1 VLSHP
6 GMEVA
11 AMTRPGWTR
20 IASVTDTVSAEIQRR
35 RLTAEGVAVEVRSDS
50 SLLGEAR
57 RCDIFVPSG
66 AAWRAQAILDEDPA
80 SEAELAQLAGLHA
93 PPGDGEGRKA

>member
-1 VLSHP
+1 
-6 GMEVA
+6 
-11 AMTRPGWTR
+11 MTRPGWTC
-20 IASVTDTVSAEIQRR
+20 IASVTDTVSAEILRR

-93 PPGDGEGRKA
+93 PPGDDGGRKA

>member
-1 VLSHP
+1 
-6 GMEVA
+6 
-11 AMTRPGWTR
+11 MTRLGWTC
-20 IASVTDTVSAEIQRR
+20 IASVPDTVSAEILRR
-35 RLTAEGVAVEVRSDS
+35 RLTAEGIAVEVQSDS

-80 SEAELAQLAGLHA
+80 SEAELAQLAGLHV
-93 PPGDGEGRKA
+93 PPGGEDGREA